1 MYSTMID
8 PSAGDVTVFEQIET
22 LCGAV
27 RCLEGYQIEL
37 EQMERLGVPPTTT
50 LPAPSSAGELM
61 VCVPSDSELLPQE
74 RRRPWLT
81 R

>member
-1 MYSTMID
+1 MID

-37 EQMERLGVPPTTT
+37 EQMERLGSPPARM
-50 LPAPSSAGELM
+50 LPAPSSEGELM

-74 RRRPWLT
+74 RRRPW
-81 R
+81 

>member
-22 LCGAV
+22 LYGAV

-37 EQMERLGVPPTTT
+37 EQMERLGVP
-50 LPAPSSAGELM
+50 LAAMLHAPSSAGELI

-74 RRRPWLT
+74 RRRPWF
-81 R
+81 RG

>member
-1 MYSTMID
+1 MID

-37 EQMERLGVPPTTT
+37 EQMERLGSPPARM
-50 LPAPSSAGELM
+50 LPAPSSEGELM
-61 VCVPSDSELLPQE
+61 VCVPNDSELLPQK
-74 RRRPWLT
+74 RQRPWL
-81 R
+81 RR